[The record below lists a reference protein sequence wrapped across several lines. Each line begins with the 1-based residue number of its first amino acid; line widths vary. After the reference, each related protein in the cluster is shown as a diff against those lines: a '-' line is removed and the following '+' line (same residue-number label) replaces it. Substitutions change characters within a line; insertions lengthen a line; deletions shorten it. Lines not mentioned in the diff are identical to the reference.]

1 MTLEDVLPADD
12 ENLYDSPDEE
22 DEEEESPP
30 PAAEVPAPAPEPKPE
45 QPTTVPL
52 HVVAELRAERKALL
66 EQNKQMLELLGKV
79 QQRAAATPGAA
90 PEDLTPKP
98 GESDGEFF
106 GRVIN
111 HLLTETQETRKER
124 ERRAEREAAALQ
136 EQQYVSKVVEDY
148 QAFKASVAPDL
159 VEAGDYLAK
168 PIADQLEKIYPPET
182 VRVIIGGLERD
193 MHQAAE
199 KAGMLRRVRLEDG
212 HRRRLR
218 AAGGTAEAG
227 GRAAE
232 AGEGGSRARY
242 RRRWRVCRRPD
253 PDGGGEAVQLR
264 QGRASAEDRRAGR
277 HHGRGGVC
285 LRRGTQTAQIRC

>member
-1 MTLEDVLPADD
+1 MTLEDVLQADD

-199 KAGMLRRVRLEDG
+199 KAGMGYGEYVWKTAI
-212 HRRRLR
+212 
-218 AAGGTAEAG
+218 AAGYVPQAERQKQEVAQQKRVKAEAARG
-227 GRAAE
+227 IGGAGASAGGLTQMEAVKLFNSGKAGRAQKIAE
-232 AGEGGSRARY
+232 LGGIT
-242 RRRWRVCRRPD
+242 VE
-253 PDGGGEAVQLR
+253 EAFASGAVRKLR
-264 QGRASAEDRRAGR
+264 K
-277 HHGRGGVC
+277 
-285 LRRGTQTAQIRC
+285 

>member
-1 MTLEDVLPADD
+1 MTLEDVLLADD
-12 ENLYDSPDEE
+12 DDGLYDSPDEE

-136 EQQYVSKVVEDY
+136 EQQHVSKVVEDY

-199 KAGMLRRVRLEDG
+199 KAGMGYGEYVWKTAI
-212 HRRRLR
+212 
-218 AAGGTAEAG
+218 AAGYVPQAERQKQEVAQQKRVKAEAARG
-227 GRAAE
+227 IGGAGASAGGLTQMEAVKLFNSGKAGRAQKIAE
-232 AGEGGSRARY
+232 LGGIT
-242 RRRWRVCRRPD
+242 VE
-253 PDGGGEAVQLR
+253 EAFASGAVRKLR
-264 QGRASAEDRRAGR
+264 K
-277 HHGRGGVC
+277 
-285 LRRGTQTAQIRC
+285 

>member
-136 EQQYVSKVVEDY
+136 EQQHVSKVVEDY

-159 VEAGDYLAK
+159 VEAGYYLAK

-199 KAGMLRRVRLEDG
+199 KAGMGYGEYVWKTAI
-212 HRRRLR
+212 
-218 AAGGTAEAG
+218 AAGYVPQAERQKQEVAQQKRVKAEAARG
-227 GRAAE
+227 IGGAGASAGGLTQMEAVKLFNSGKAGRAQKIAE
-232 AGEGGSRARY
+232 LGGIT
-242 RRRWRVCRRPD
+242 VE
-253 PDGGGEAVQLR
+253 EAFASGAVRKLR
-264 QGRASAEDRRAGR
+264 K
-277 HHGRGGVC
+277 
-285 LRRGTQTAQIRC
+285 

>member
-159 VEAGDYLAK
+159 VEAGYYLAK

-199 KAGMLRRVRLEDG
+199 KAGMGYGEYVWKTAI
-212 HRRRLR
+212 
-218 AAGGTAEAG
+218 AAGYVPQAERQKQEVAQQKRVKAEAARG
-227 GRAAE
+227 IGGAGASAGGLTQMEAVKLFNSGKAGRAQKIAE
-232 AGEGGSRARY
+232 LGGIT
-242 RRRWRVCRRPD
+242 VE
-253 PDGGGEAVQLR
+253 EAFASGAVRKLR
-264 QGRASAEDRRAGR
+264 K
-277 HHGRGGVC
+277 
-285 LRRGTQTAQIRC
+285 

>member
-1 MTLEDVLPADD
+1 MTLEDVLLADD
-12 ENLYDSPDEE
+12 DDGLYDSPDEE

-182 VRVIIGGLERD
+182 VRVIVGGLERD

-199 KAGMLRRVRLEDG
+199 KAGMGYGEYVWKTAI
-212 HRRRLR
+212 
-218 AAGGTAEAG
+218 AAGYVPQAERQKQEVAQQKRVKAEAARG
-227 GRAAE
+227 IGGAGASAGGLTQMEAVKLFNSGKAGRAQKIAE
-232 AGEGGSRARY
+232 LGGIT
-242 RRRWRVCRRPD
+242 VE
-253 PDGGGEAVQLR
+253 EAFASGAVRKLR
-264 QGRASAEDRRAGR
+264 K
-277 HHGRGGVC
+277 
-285 LRRGTQTAQIRC
+285 

>member
-1 MTLEDVLPADD
+1 MTLEDVLQADD

-30 PAAEVPAPAPEPKPE
+30 PAADVPAPAPEPKPE

-199 KAGMLRRVRLEDG
+199 KAGMGYGEYVWKTAI
-212 HRRRLR
+212 
-218 AAGGTAEAG
+218 AAGYVPQAERQKQEVAQQKRVKAEAARG
-227 GRAAE
+227 IGGAGASAGGLTQMEAVKLFNSGKAGRAQKIAE
-232 AGEGGSRARY
+232 LGGIT
-242 RRRWRVCRRPD
+242 VE
-253 PDGGGEAVQLR
+253 EAFASGAVRKLR
-264 QGRASAEDRRAGR
+264 K
-277 HHGRGGVC
+277 
-285 LRRGTQTAQIRC
+285 

>member
-1 MTLEDVLPADD
+1 
-12 ENLYDSPDEE
+12 
-22 DEEEESPP
+22 
-30 PAAEVPAPAPEPKPE
+30 VPAPAPEPKPE

-199 KAGMLRRVRLEDG
+199 KAGMGYGEYVWKTAI
-212 HRRRLR
+212 
-218 AAGGTAEAG
+218 AAGYVPQAERQKQEVAQQKRVKAEAARG
-227 GRAAE
+227 IGGAGASAGGLTQMEAVKLFNSGKAGRAQKIAE
-232 AGEGGSRARY
+232 LGGIT
-242 RRRWRVCRRPD
+242 VE
-253 PDGGGEAVQLR
+253 EAFASGAVRKLR
-264 QGRASAEDRRAGR
+264 K
-277 HHGRGGVC
+277 
-285 LRRGTQTAQIRC
+285 

>member
-199 KAGMLRRVRLEDG
+199 KAGMGYGEYVWKTAI
-212 HRRRLR
+212 
-218 AAGGTAEAG
+218 AAGYVPQAERQKQEVAQQKRVKAEAARG
-227 GRAAE
+227 IGGAGASAGGLTQMEAVKLFNSGKAGRAQKIAE
-232 AGEGGSRARY
+232 LGGIT
-242 RRRWRVCRRPD
+242 VE
-253 PDGGGEAVQLR
+253 EAFASGAVRKLR
-264 QGRASAEDRRAGR
+264 K
-277 HHGRGGVC
+277 
-285 LRRGTQTAQIRC
+285 

>member
-1 MTLEDVLPADD
+1 MTLEDVLLADD
-12 ENLYDSPDEE
+12 DDGLYDSPDEE

-199 KAGMLRRVRLEDG
+199 KAGMGYGEYVWKTAI
-212 HRRRLR
+212 
-218 AAGGTAEAG
+218 AAGYVPQAERQKQEVAQQKRVKAEAARG
-227 GRAAE
+227 IGGAGASAGGLTQMEAVKLFNSGKAGRAQKIAE
-232 AGEGGSRARY
+232 LGGIT
-242 RRRWRVCRRPD
+242 VE
-253 PDGGGEAVQLR
+253 EAFASGAVRKLR
-264 QGRASAEDRRAGR
+264 K
-277 HHGRGGVC
+277 
-285 LRRGTQTAQIRC
+285 

>member
-30 PAAEVPAPAPEPKPE
+30 PAADVPAPAPEPKPE

-199 KAGMLRRVRLEDG
+199 KAGMGYGEYVWKTAI
-212 HRRRLR
+212 
-218 AAGGTAEAG
+218 AAGYVPQAERQKQEVAQQKRVKAEAARG
-227 GRAAE
+227 IGGAGASAGGLTQMEAVKLFNSGKAGRAQKIAE
-232 AGEGGSRARY
+232 LGGIT
-242 RRRWRVCRRPD
+242 VE
-253 PDGGGEAVQLR
+253 EAFASGAVRKLR
-264 QGRASAEDRRAGR
+264 K
-277 HHGRGGVC
+277 
-285 LRRGTQTAQIRC
+285 